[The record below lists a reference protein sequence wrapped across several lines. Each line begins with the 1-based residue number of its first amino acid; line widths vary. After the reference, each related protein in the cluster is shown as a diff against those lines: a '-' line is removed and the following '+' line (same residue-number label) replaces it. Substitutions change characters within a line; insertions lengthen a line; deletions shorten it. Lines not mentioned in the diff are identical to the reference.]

1 MADDSFLPVIFSN
14 PHCTKSNLQ
23 CSKYCCLTVRF
34 LLKTGEKIFISTPLT
49 GNETFVVKFKGM
61 GDSKYDSTKICDFL
75 NSSVIFLSEIFS
87 KVKNFIIYLQILLV
101 IPKQLL
107 ETERDSFGTDSIW
120 TPGNSTFHLSPSLL
134 TDLSKLKC
142 KDYC

>member
-107 ETERDSFGTDSIW
+107 ETERDSFGTDSI
-120 TPGNSTFHLSPSLL
+120 
-134 TDLSKLKC
+134 
-142 KDYC
+142 